1 VTITTDDDGDY
12 QIGEPAAPGLKAH
25 DGELTPGDER
35 TCARCL
41 KPVGRK
47 EYFENDYYCA
57 GCAEHANDYPW
68 RTTGTVL
75 GYAP

>member
-1 VTITTDDDGDY
+1 VSVVTDENGDY
-12 QIGEPAAPGLKAH
+12 QIAVPAPQPSGTP
-25 DGELTPGDER
+25 GELTPGDER

-47 EYFENDYYCA
+47 EYFANDYYCA
-57 GCAEHANDYPW
+57 GCAERSEDFPW